1 MKNKINPNKG
11 KRFPNRFSMIR
22 FFMKGSVRYFVLSV
36 VFVCLL
42 VLFELVNPK
51 IIGYT
56 VDFVTRNF
64 DSIPA
69 LIMGMVDRLGGVDY
83 CLANLW
89 IFSLIVIAIALL
101 GAICRY
107 TFRMFN
113 SLMAEH
119 LVEHMRDSLYEQ
131 VIHLPFTWHDNNRTG
146 DIIQRATSDVD
157 MIKNFISDQ
166 MTNLF
171 RMVILIT
178 LAIAF
183 MANIHGKLV
192 WVSVTL
198 IPVVVGASLIFHAKI
213 GSAFEKVDTEE
224 GKLSAIAQ
232 ENISG
237 LRVVRAFGRERYERD
252 RFETKNEHYTG
263 LWIKMMRI
271 LGTFWT
277 MNDIIGGAQM
287 TAVLSVGAYFAVKG
301 DMSAGDYVAFLAYNA
316 TIIWPV
322 RQLGRTISELS
333 KAGVSIDR
341 LMYIMNSEREKDAPG
356 AGAFPEHCDIDFK
369 NVTFAYTD
377 KNVLNNLS
385 LHIGEGQTVGILGG
399 TGTGKSTL
407 LALLDGLYDVSENG
421 GSITIG
427 GVDIK
432 NIRKSELRKNVGL
445 VLQEPYLF
453 SRSLED
459 NIKIAV
465 DADHE
470 AVEKAVETASL
481 KETISRFNEGYETY
495 VGEKGVTL
503 SGGQK
508 QRTAIA
514 RTLIRKTPIMIF
526 DDSLSAVDAQTDAR
540 IRAGLM
546 SIGRETTVI
555 LISHRITTIMNADR
569 IFVIED
575 GHICEE
581 GSHDEL
587 MKLGGRYRHIFNLQ
601 SAMGEEAQDGQE

>member
-1 MKNKINPNKG
+1 MKQKKQNPNKG
-11 KRFPNRFSMIR
+11 KRFPNRWSMVLY
-22 FFMKGSVRYFVLSV
+22 FLKGSVRFFIPSV
-36 VFVCLL
+36 IFVCLL

-56 VDFVTRNF
+56 VDFVTQNF
-64 DSIPA
+64 ETIPSY
-69 LIMGMVDRLGGVDY
+69 LMNMVERLGGVEY
-83 CLANLW
+83 CLDNLW
-89 IFSLIVIAIALL
+89 IFSIVVICIALV
-101 GAICRY
+101 GALCRY
-107 TFRMFN
+107 TFIMFN
-113 SLMAEH
+113 SMMAEN
-119 LVEHMRDSLYEQ
+119 LVKNMRDRLYDQ
-131 VIHLPFTWHDNNRTG
+131 VIHLPFSWHDNNRTG

-157 MIKNFISDQ
+157 MIKNFISEQ

-171 RMVILIT
+171 RMIVLIT
-178 LAIAF
+178 LAIIF
-183 MANIHGKLV
+183 MVNIHWALTL
-192 WVSVTL
+192 VSVAF
-198 IPVVVGASLIFHAKI
+198 IPIVVGYSLLFHKKI
-213 GSAFEKVDTEE
+213 GSAFEKVDSEE

-263 LWIKMMRI
+263 LWIKMMHI

-277 MNDIIGGAQM
+277 TNDVISGVQM
-287 TAVLSVGAYFAVKG
+287 TAVLAVGAYFAVRG
-301 DMSAGDYVAFLAYNA
+301 DISAGDYVAFIAYNS

-322 RQLGRTISELS
+322 RQLGRMISELS

-341 LMYIMNSEREKDAPG
+341 LMYIMNSDREKDAPD
-356 AGAFPEHCDIDFK
+356 AGAFPDKYDIDFE
-369 NVTFAYTD
+369 NVTFSYTD
-377 KNVLNNLS
+377 KVVLDKLN
-385 LHIGEGQTVGILGG
+385 LHINQGQTIGILGG

-407 LALLDGLYDVSENG
+407 LALLDGLYEVDDG
-421 GSITIG
+421 KGSIRIG
-427 GVDIK
+427 GVDIRK
-432 NIRKSELRKNVGL
+432 IKKSELRNNIGL

-470 AVEKAVETASL
+470 EVEKAVETASL
-481 KETISRFNEGYETY
+481 KETISRFNDGYDTY

-526 DDSLSAVDAQTDAR
+526 DDSLSAVDAQTDAK
-540 IRAGLM
+540 IRAGLL
-546 SIGRETTVI
+546 SIGGGATVI
-555 LISHRITTIMNADR
+555 LISHRITTLMNADR

-575 GHICEE
+575 GKICEQGNHE
-581 GSHDEL
+581 EL

-601 SAMGEEAQDGQE
+601 SAMGEEA